1 MNVDLNHYAAAGFI
15 HYLPIIF
22 LAHFFATAKHEQPS
36 DFCNFRAA
44 HPSPMTNGTKKS
56 LPIHGIFLGARKIRH
71 CSCPETMRF
80 SKCRIFSRCATLVHF
95 LLTLELDIELEFDG
109 LLCIVTRAIAY
120 PSERTRFAIVK
131 LIFFSLFTRNFF
143 AELTHWEN
151 GRGAGS
157 SRLRRLLKCLCR
169 RGERNVRWV
178 TIESLPVNYC

>member
-36 DFCNFRAA
+36 DFCSFRAA

-71 CSCPETMRF
+71 CSFPETMRF

-131 LIFFSLFTRNFF
+131 LIFFSFCSLKIFP
-143 AELTHWEN
+143 ELTHWEN
-151 GRGAGS
+151 GRGASS
-157 SRLRRLLKCLCR
+157 SRLRRSLRSLCR
-169 RGERNVRWV
+169 RGEGKVECFSVMLHGN
-178 TIESLPVNYC
+178 ELN